1 MLTIFL
7 RGLISFGL
15 MLLVI
20 RLMGKRQIG
29 EMEPFELVITLV
41 ISEIACVPM
50 GDKNIPL
57 TYGVVCIL
65 TLYIV
70 HQVIVL
76 LSKNTKMQSIISGKP
91 MLVIDKSGI
100 NVAAVKQLNMQVNDL
115 MQSLRNTGYF
125 SVEEIEYALMETNG
139 QLSVIPKKS
148 MENKQK
154 SLPVPLILE
163 GKWCEDELT
172 QHGIDREKI
181 GNMLFKKRVK
191 VKDVVFLTID
201 QNDHFVLQDKQGVSS
216 WDAQKEGVIK

>member
-1 MLTIFL
+1 
-7 RGLISFGL
+7 
-15 MLLVI
+15 
-20 RLMGKRQIG
+20 MGKRQIG

>member
-1 MLTIFL
+1 
-7 RGLISFGL
+7 
-15 MLLVI
+15 
-20 RLMGKRQIG
+20 
-29 EMEPFELVITLV
+29 
-41 ISEIACVPM
+41 
-50 GDKNIPL
+50 
-57 TYGVVCIL
+57 
-65 TLYIV
+65 
-70 HQVIVL
+70 
-76 LSKNTKMQSIISGKP
+76 

-191 VKDVVFLTID
+191 VKDVVFLTVD
-201 QNDHFVLQDKQGVSS
+201 QNDHFVLQDKRGVSS